1 MDSTNHPDQT
11 GYLPLGVERFR
22 NREQLRSRRVKKG
35 TGVRKRSCGILEKDR
50 GMQDGRSL
58 CVARRRLHTNYGNDR
73 ALPWRRVMAAR
84 FPPIERLCARPSWIG
99 DAAALLGARS
109 SAIRHQRGS
118 RLGISPSLS
127 LWPASIF
134 YFTNFSFWY
143 WNKLYNVKTL
153 SRVEK

>member
-22 NREQLRSRRVKKG
+22 NRERLRSRRVKKG

-99 DAAALLGARS
+99 TLLLCSALVVRRSATRGALDWASLR
-109 SAIRHQRGS
+109 
-118 RLGISPSLS
+118 LS
-127 LWPASIF
+127 LAGIDF

-143 WNKLYNVKTL
+143 WNKLYNVETL
-153 SRVEK
+153 SRAEK